1 MTCPLV
7 PVPLSHLSHF
17 LKGGF
22 VLQADYSYH
31 YLPNGIRLIF
41 IPTDKFKTISMG
53 FFLHQELSREL
64 AASNALL
71 PSVLEQGSRIYPDYL
86 TLQRKL
92 ENLYG
97 ANIGADI
104 MKSGERHILAFS
116 TETAHDQFLGENG
129 RLLFDGMSVLGSVIA
144 DPLIVDGAF
153 REDYVKQE
161 KNQLIKDIRAML
173 NDKISY
179 ALERCLALM
188 CEKESYGVYRLGRIE
203 DYDRIEP
210 SGLYSYYCDLLSR
223 NPIDLYVIGDLNYEH
238 VLETAGKVFDFNRN
252 CEQKILPAVTIN
264 HPVDKVRFYEEE
276 MSINQSKLV
285 LGFRTYTG
293 FHDDLYCS
301 LLVYS
306 GILGGF
312 PHSKLFMNVR
322 EEAGLAYYINSRL
335 EKHKGLMI
343 VAAGINYEERDKAR
357 EIIDHQ
363 IDDMA
368 SGNVSDK
375 ELVNT
380 KRGLINNLLAKQDSP
395 SQLISSHLDGSIG
408 GRNYSIE
415 ELTAGIEAVGREE
428 IKAVAERIKLDT
440 VYLLRPREGGSK

>member
-1 MTCPLV
+1 
-7 PVPLSHLSHF
+7 
-17 LKGGF
+17 
-22 VLQADYSYH
+22 LQTDYSYQ
-31 YLPNGIRLIF
+31 YLSNGIRLIF
-41 IPTDKFKTISMG
+41 IPTDKFKTISMVL
-53 FFLHQELSREL
+53 FLHQELSRDL

-71 PSVLEQGSRIYPDYL
+71 PSVLEQGSRLYPDYL

-97 ANIGADI
+97 ATIGADI
-104 MKSGERHILAFS
+104 MKSGERHILTFAA
-116 TETAHDQFLGENG
+116 ETAHDQFLGENG
-129 RLLFDGMSVLGSVIA
+129 RLLFDGMSVLGSVIG
-144 DPLIVDGAF
+144 DPLVVDGAF

-161 KNQLIKDIRAML
+161 KNQLIKDIKSML

-203 DYDRIEP
+203 DYDYIEP
-210 SGLYSYYCDLLSR
+210 TGLYSYYCDLLAR
-223 NPIDLYVIGDLNYEH
+223 NPIDLYVIGDLNHEH
-238 VLETAGKVFDFNRN
+238 VMKTAEKVFCFNRN
-252 CEQKILPAVTIN
+252 GEQKKMPAVSIMR
-264 HPVDKVRFYEEE
+264 PVNEVRFYEEE

-312 PHSKLFMNVR
+312 PHSKLFMKVR

-335 EKHKGLMI
+335 EKHKGLMFI
-343 VAAGINYEERDKAR
+343 AAGINYDERDKAR
-357 EIIDHQ
+357 EIIDRQ

-368 SGNVSDK
+368 KGNISDK
-375 ELVNT
+375 ELDNT
-380 KRGLINNLLAKQDSP
+380 KSGLINNMLSKQDSP
-395 SQLISSHLDGSIG
+395 SQLISFHLDGIIG
-408 GRNYSIE
+408 GRNYSVE
-415 ELTAGIEAVGREE
+415 ELTAGIEAVGRED